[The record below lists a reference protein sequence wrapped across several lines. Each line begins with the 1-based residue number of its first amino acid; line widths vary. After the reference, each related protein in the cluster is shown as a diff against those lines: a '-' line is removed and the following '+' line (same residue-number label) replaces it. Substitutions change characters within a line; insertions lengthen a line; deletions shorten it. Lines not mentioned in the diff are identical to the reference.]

1 MRVLCLVALLIAV
14 GLFPRVSI
22 ATEFSFQFR
31 NPSFGGDP
39 MASSYFLNLLESQKL
54 PVARET
60 DSITQFTE
68 DLERR
73 LLSGL
78 ATEISSQIF
87 GQDGAPDGVFLV
99 GGLEVQY
106 QTVGGDVIV
115 TLTDGISTTEIIVPG
130 F

>member
-1 MRVLCLVALLIAV
+1 MSRST
-14 GLFPRVSI
+14 LFPLVFSLLCGPVN
-22 ATEFSFQFR
+22 ATDFSFQFR

-39 MASSYFLNLLESQKL
+39 LAASHFLNLLESQKQ
-54 PVARET
+54 PVADET
-60 DSITQFTE
+60 DTISQFTE

-87 GQDGAPDGVFLV
+87 GQDSTPDGTFLV

-106 QTVGGDVIV
+106 QTIGGDVVV
-115 TLTDGISTTEIIVPG
+115 TLTDGISTTEIVVPS